1 MDIKTYI
8 SSGVLEDYCLGVL
21 DDAESAKVEQMAAMH
36 GEIKTKIAAFQRSLQ
51 QYAITIAKYPSAGLK
66 NKLLATLDDLA
77 KEYTLSLENLPLL
90 SKHSDHKS
98 WLKLVKTMLPPTL
111 EEEVLIKI
119 LRNDHEA
126 LQCII
131 WLKKEYPD
139 EVHDNL
145 KESFIVLEGECEC
158 HIGGKIIKLGPGG
171 YLDIPLFEH
180 HDVVV
185 TRGPVLAV
193 IQRLKVA

>member
-1 MDIKTYI
+1 MDIRTYI

-21 DDAESAKVEQMAAMH
+21 DDAKSAQVEQMAAMH
-36 GEIKTKIAAFQRSLQ
+36 AEIKTEIAAFQRSLE
-51 QYAITIAKYPSAGLK
+51 QYAVAVSKYPSPGLK
-66 NKLLATLDDLA
+66 NNLFDTIDTLA
-77 KEYTLSLENLPLL
+77 KEYSLSLENLPLL
-90 SKHSDHKS
+90 GKHSNHES
-98 WLKLVKTMLPPTL
+98 WLKLVKSILPKTL
-111 EEEVLIKI
+111 EEEVFIKI

-131 WLKKEYPD
+131 WLKNEYPD

-171 YLDIPLFEH
+171 YIDIPLYEH

-185 TRGPVLAV
+185 TKGPVLAIV
-193 IQRLKVA
+193 QRLKAA

>member
-36 GEIKTKIAAFQRSLQ
+36 AEIKNEITAYQRSLE
-51 QYAITIAKYPSAGLK
+51 QYAVAIAKYPSAGLK
-66 NKLLATLDDLA
+66 NNLFDTLGNLA
-77 KEYTLSLENLPLL
+77 KEYALSLENLPLL
-90 SKHSDHKS
+90 NKHSDHTS
-98 WLKLVKTMLPPTL
+98 WLKLVKPMLPPSL
-111 EEEVLIKI
+111 EEEILIKI
-119 LRNDHEA
+119 LRNDAEA
-126 LQCII
+126 LQCVI
-131 WLKKEYPD
+131 WLKHEYPD

-171 YLDIPLFEH
+171 YLDIPLYEH
-180 HDVVV
+180 HDVIV
-185 TRGPVLAV
+185 TKGPVLAIV
-193 IQRLKVA
+193 QRLKVA